1 MDFYGF
7 YTGGIFD
14 AYEWLGAHYTEDATV
29 FRTFAPQAQ
38 KIELVLEDEVIPM
51 KKVYNGQFFE
61 AEVEKLP
68 LGTKYEYRIYSGNK
82 FTDHC
87 DPYGFFMER
96 RPDHRSI
103 TWDHSAFKF
112 DDADWM
118 KKRCDM
124 IDKPLNIYELHAG
137 SFQKPGKVPDDWYNY
152 EQLGRVLIPYLQKYG
167 YNYVEFLPLCE
178 HPSDE
183 SWGYQTT
190 GYFSP
195 TSRYGTPD
203 QLKKLI
209 SMLHENGIGAILDFV
224 PVHFAMDAYGLSK
237 YDGTALYEYPSN
249 DVGMSEWG
257 SCNFM
262 HSRGEVKTFLQSS
275 ANFWLKEFHFDGLRM
290 DAISRIIFWQGDER
304 RGVNS
309 NALDFVKKMNSF
321 LKKENE
327 GCMLIAEDS
336 TSFKGIT
343 KPTEKGG
350 LGFDY
355 KWDLG
360 WMNDTLSYFGT
371 APKDRQEKYHKLTF
385 SMMYFKDENYL
396 LPLSHDEVVHCKG
409 TIVNKMYGSFDEQ
422 LSQAKALYMYM
433 MVHPGKKLNFMGN
446 ELAQIRE
453 WDEKRGLDFD
463 LTDDPRH
470 EKFHEYMRVLNN
482 FYIDSPTMWEEDY
495 EDSGFR
501 WADCNQEERLIYSI
515 IRSSKKEK
523 VLAIF
528 NFSDRI
534 QDNYSVELPGITKAE
549 TVLCSDSEAYGGN
562 TSDAS
567 ALTKLDKEKLV
578 CTLPPYSGILLKIS

>member
-14 AYEWLGAHYTEDATV
+14 AYEWLGAHYTAESTV

-38 KIELVLEDEVIPM
+38 KIELVLEDKIIPM
-51 KKVYNGQFFE
+51 EKVYNGQFYE
-61 AEVEKLP
+61 AVVEKLP
-68 LGTKYEYRIYSGNK
+68 KGTKYEYRIYSGGR

-87 DPYGFFMER
+87 DPYGYFMER
-96 RPDHRSI
+96 RPDHKSV
-103 TWDHSAFKF
+103 TWDHKSFQFK
-112 DDADWM
+112 DDDWM
-118 KKRCDM
+118 KKRSDM
-124 IDKPLNIYELHAG
+124 LKKPLNIYELHAG
-137 SFQKPGKVPDDWYNY
+137 SFRKPGKAPDDWYNY
-152 EQLGRVLIPYLQKYG
+152 EQLGRVLIPYLKEYG

-203 QLKKLI
+203 DLKKLI
-209 SMLHENGIGAILDFV
+209 SLLHENGIGVILDFV
-224 PVHFAMDAYGLSK
+224 PVHFAMDPYGLAK
-237 YDGTALYEYPSN
+237 YDGSALYEYPSN

-262 HSRGEVKTFLQSS
+262 HSRGEVKSFLQSS
-275 ANFWLKEFHFDGLRM
+275 ANFWLKEYHFDGLRM

-309 NALDFVKKMNSF
+309 NALDFVKNMNKY

-343 KPTEKGG
+343 KSAEKGG

-360 WMNDTLSYFGT
+360 WMNDTLSYFEA
-371 APKDRQEKYHKLTF
+371 APKDRQEKYHKITF
-385 SMMYFKDENYL
+385 SMMYFGDEHYL

-409 TIVNKMYGSFDEQ
+409 TIVNKMYGDIDEQ
-422 LSQAKALYMYM
+422 LSQARALYMYM

-446 ELAQIRE
+446 ELGQVRE
-453 WDEKRGLDFD
+453 WDEKRELDFE
-463 LTDDPRH
+463 LLDDPKH
-470 EKFHEYMRVLNN
+470 NKFHEYMKQLNHL
-482 FYIDSPTMWEEDY
+482 YLTDAALSEDDY
-495 EDSGFR
+495 DESGFK
-501 WADCNQEERLIYSI
+501 WADCDQAERLIYSI
-515 IRSSKKEK
+515 IRSNKKEK
-523 VLAIF
+523 LLAIF
-528 NFSDRI
+528 NFSDRV
-534 QDNYSVELPGITKAE
+534 QDNYTLEIPDAKNTEVI
-549 TVLCSDSEAYGGN
+549 LCSDSEEFGGKTEN
-562 TSDAS
+562 AAS
-567 ALTKLDKEKLV
+567 LIRFENGKLICAL
-578 CTLPPYSGILLKIS
+578 PAYSGIALKIS